1 MESLYRDKTKA
12 LINVHDIHLNYG
24 RFRALKNIN
33 VTLESSEVHA
43 IVGEH
48 GAGKSSLGLVL
59 SGMLKP
65 HSGRIVVD
73 GKTYRWLTQ
82 KIARTLGIEIVCQ
95 ESSLNEYFT
104 VAENLFFTDHSMNKW
119 FGWNNKKRMLA
130 RAKTLFDD
138 YHVDIDPSSPLKRL
152 SLSDRILVNILKHIY
167 PQPKLLIL
175 DEVLERLSSASLKKI
190 VSTLMKFKRSGMTI
204 LFITRSI
211 DDIYNF
217 ADKVSIMKSGELL
230 VTDYVKNIAK
240 INLIKMTYTQIAEE
254 DQVEDLNKE
263 FYQFLRYNEAILRN
277 LPVNL
282 IVTDSEN
289 RIKMINDSCKR
300 YFELKR
306 AAYFNRPLKALVSSH
321 NDDMLKFIDA
331 ASSFR
336 EEKTFYQVP
345 LTLNNIQTIS
355 NIKTFPIFDGTSLIG
370 NIITIEDMTE
380 YDRLQKQVMLSEK
393 LASVGLLAAGV
404 AHEINNPLEIIYNSL
419 TYLKYHIHSEELQ
432 EAIDDIREGMTS
444 IANIVS
450 NLHSFSD
457 NKQSTNEEIGINT
470 AIQSIL
476 NLIRHSTQ
484 YKHITI
490 HFEPYQHEIDIRAN
504 KNEIKQVILNLLKN
518 SFEAIPTGGEIFIK
532 TTLIH
537 ENGTNFLQMTFQ
549 DTGPGICD
557 ENPDN
562 IFLPFY
568 STKQDTE
575 NNLGLGLSVSYGI
588 ITKYH
593 GTITAENIGD
603 SGCQFIIMLPQ
614 SLHHV

>member
-1 MESLYRDKTKA
+1 
-12 LINVHDIHLNYG
+12 
-24 RFRALKNIN
+24 
-33 VTLESSEVHA
+33 
-43 IVGEH
+43 
-48 GAGKSSLGLVL
+48 
-59 SGMLKP
+59 
-65 HSGRIVVD
+65 
-73 GKTYRWLTQ
+73 
-82 KIARTLGIEIVCQ
+82 
-95 ESSLNEYFT
+95 
-104 VAENLFFTDHSMNKW
+104 
-119 FGWNNKKRMLA
+119 
-130 RAKTLFDD
+130 
-138 YHVDIDPSSPLKRL
+138 
-152 SLSDRILVNILKHIY
+152 
-167 PQPKLLIL
+167 
-175 DEVLERLSSASLKKI
+175 
-190 VSTLMKFKRSGMTI
+190 
-204 LFITRSI
+204 
-211 DDIYNF
+211 
-217 ADKVSIMKSGELL
+217 
-230 VTDYVKNIAK
+230 
-240 INLIKMTYTQIAEE
+240 
-254 DQVEDLNKE
+254 
-263 FYQFLRYNEAILRN
+263 
-277 LPVNL
+277 
-282 IVTDSEN
+282 
-289 RIKMINDSCKR
+289 
-300 YFELKR
+300 
-306 AAYFNRPLKALVSSH
+306 
-321 NDDMLKFIDA
+321 
-331 ASSFR
+331 
-336 EEKTFYQVP
+336 
-345 LTLNNIQTIS
+345 
-355 NIKTFPIFDGTSLIG
+355 
-370 NIITIEDMTE
+370 MTE

-419 TYLKYHIHSEELQ
+419 TYLKYHIHGEELQ